1 MLIGYVFSCE
11 KKPMNPLT
19 SFEEL
24 TDPRKPYLI
33 RYELKSLIFTA
44 ISAVLSGF
52 ETYTEIALFA
62 SEKRDWI
69 TRFVPFPQGHSPS
82 HDIFGDLFSSLCPT
96 EFGRCFVAW
105 VSEVSNIVE
114 GDLIAIDGKTIRGS
128 YDKYGNKA
136 AIHMVS
142 AWSSQNELVL
152 GQVKT
157 EQKSNEITAIPVL
170 LEVLETKGAIVSID
184 AMGCQKNIAEKIIEC
199 EADYILALK
208 SNQQALLDQVLGAFD
223 SITPYSTNQ
232 TINKEHGRIETRTCT
247 VVNDLGLIDETLK
260 WQQLNSI
267 IKVEAIR
274 ENLLTRKTT
283 SQTRF
288 YISSLNNDAQIFNQ
302 LIRKHWEIENKLH
315 WVLDVT
321 FNEDHSRIRSQNADE
336 NFSTIRRIAL
346 NILKLNKNKQS
357 MNVKRKKASLS
368 DAFREELL
376 KI

>member
-1 MLIGYVFSCE
+1 
-11 KKPMNPLT
+11 MNPFT

-24 TDPRKPYLI
+24 TDPRKPHLI
-33 RYELKSLIFTA
+33 KYELKSLIFTT

-62 SEKRDWI
+62 QEKRDWI
-69 TRFVPFPQGHSPS
+69 TRFVPFPEGHSPS
-82 HDIFGDLFSSLCPT
+82 HDIFGDLFSSLCPK
-96 EFGRCFVAW
+96 EFGRCFIAW
-105 VSEVSNIVE
+105 VSQVTNIVE

-142 AWSSQNELVL
+142 AWSCENALAL
-152 GQVKT
+152 GQMKT
-157 EQKSNEITAIPVL
+157 DQKSNEITAIPVL

-184 AMGCQKNIAEKIIEC
+184 AMGCQKEIAKKIIDH

-223 SITPYSTNQ
+223 SITPHSSNQ
-232 TINKEHGRIETRTCT
+232 TISKDHGRIETRTCT
-247 VVNDLGLIDETLK
+247 VVSDLEFIDEA
-260 WQQLNSI
+260 LNWKELRSI
-267 IKVEAIR
+267 VKIESTR
-274 ENLLTRKTT
+274 ENSLTGDTT
-283 SQTRF
+283 NQTRF
-288 YISSLNNDAQIFNQ
+288 YISSLEKDANDFNQ
-302 LIRKHWEIENKLH
+302 LIRMHWEVENKLH

-368 DAFREELL
+368 DSFRSELL